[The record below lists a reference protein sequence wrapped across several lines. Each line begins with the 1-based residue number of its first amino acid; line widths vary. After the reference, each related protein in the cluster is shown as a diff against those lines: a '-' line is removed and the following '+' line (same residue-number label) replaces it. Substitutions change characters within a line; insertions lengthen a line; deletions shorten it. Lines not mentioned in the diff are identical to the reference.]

1 MKKLFLSLAFIAL
14 LGGPVA
20 AHEPTKGSNGGVVVD
35 AGAHHVEL
43 VAQNMDVSL
52 FVSDG
57 AYKPVPAAG
66 FKAVAIL
73 LIDGKSHRVE
83 LTPAEG
89 SRLSGK
95 APVPLPK
102 NPKGAVQLTQPNG
115 KTAQARFN

>member
-1 MKKLFLSLAFIAL
+1 MKKLVLSLAILSL
-14 LGGPVA
+14 LSGPIL
-20 AHEPTKGSNGGVVVD
+20 AHDPVKGSNGGMVVD
-35 AGAHHVEL
+35 AGAYHVEL
-43 VAQNMDVSL
+43 VAQNNDVSL

-57 AYKPVPAAG
+57 ANKPIPAAG

-73 LIDGKSHRVE
+73 LLDGKSHRVE

-95 APVPLPK
+95 APVALPK
-102 NPKGAVQLTQPNG
+102 NPKGAVQLNQPDG